1 MHPTTLFTVS
11 WRARA
16 EDVAGIR
23 CSQWLAGLLILCY
36 KLVRPL
42 QNRASK
48 QQIVDSFGDSQW
60 SGGFAGAGEYI
71 YLKCSPCLSTHY
83 IHMYTDNCYNLF
95 CAE

>member
-1 MHPTTLFTVS
+1 MWP
-11 WRARA
+11 AYI
-16 EDVAGIR
+16 VALSGSS
-23 CSQWLAGLLILCY
+23 CEGCY

-71 YLKCSPCLSTHY
+71 SLKCSPCLSTHY
-83 IHMYTDNCYNLF
+83 ICIRTIVIIYFVRNNSS
-95 CAE
+95 AAVRIVE